1 VAKIRYDVSDVESGE
16 RNYVQPKPGLYDA
29 KVVEANARQTDGK
42 NDIEVIV
49 ELTAKGEYQGARLW
63 GYVHLGEASRWKV
76 RELTDAVGLPAK
88 GTIDT
93 DKLVGK
99 KLKVKVSASEW
110 EGEYRA
116 RLQRFLSA
124 SDADDGDDAE
134 EEEGEGEGEDYS
146 TWSLDDLK
154 AEVEERGLEGNI
166 TGSKTKK
173 KLIEVLEGD
182 DNGPAS
188 GEEEE
193 EEEEEEEDDAEDDAV
208 DYSSMSLGE
217 LKEAASEAG
226 LTVKGPKSKY
236 VTALEEWA
244 ASGDAEDDDEAEP
257 EYEDDYDEWELEELT
272 SEVSDRELK
281 VTGRKTKE
289 KLIAALRADDASPF

>member
-1 VAKIRYDVSDVESGE
+1 MAKIRYDVSDVESGD
-16 RNYVQPKPGLYDA
+16 RNYVQPQPGLYDA
-29 KVVEANARQTDGK
+29 KVVEANARQADGK

-88 GTIDT
+88 GVIDT
-93 DKLVGK
+93 DRLVGK
-99 KLKVKVSASEW
+99 KLKVKVSASTW

-124 SDADDGDDAE
+124 SDAVDGEDAE
-134 EEEGEGEGEDYS
+134 DDEDTDGTEDYNS
-146 TWSLDDLK
+146 WSLDDLK
-154 AEVEERGLEGNI
+154 AEVEERGLDGNM

-182 DNGPAS
+182 DAGPS
-188 GEEEE
+188 SDDEETEEEE
-193 EEEEEEEDDAEDDAV
+193 AGT
-208 DYSSMSLGE
+208 DYASMPLGE
-217 LKEAASEAG
+217 LKEAASDAG
-226 LTVKGPKSKY
+226 LAVKGPKSKY
-236 VTALEEWA
+236 VAALEEWA
-244 ASGDAEDDDEAEP
+244 ASSDEKEEEESENEDEP
-257 EYEDDYDEWELEELT
+257 EDEPEFEDDYEEWDLEELT

-289 KLIAALRADDASPF
+289 KLIAALRVDDASPF